1 MIGIVILAIL
11 AIVASIGVVTARQ
24 PVHSALYLVGNI
36 LSLALLY
43 LMLKA
48 EFLAAA
54 QVIVY
59 AGAIMVLFLFV
70 VTLLTAGKEE
80 RELPEDLPGQRIV
93 AGILSVLIGIV
104 LAVLAVKYPGPVI
117 KAPLPSHFGDLVA
130 MGRLLWGPDFIYLIA
145 IAIMLVS
152 AALGVMVLNP
162 PKKRLHGKAK
172 EAEQQQQS
180 QTSPETRK
188 KEREGTGT

>member
-1 MIGIVILAIL
+1 MVGIVILAIL
-11 AIVASIGVVTARQ
+11 AIAASIGVVTARQ

-43 LMLKA
+43 LVLKA

-93 AGILSVLIGIV
+93 AGILSVVVGIV
-104 LAVLAVKYPGPVI
+104 FVALAIKYPGHTI
-117 KAPLPSHFGDLVA
+117 KGPLPSHFGDL
-130 MGRLLWGPDFIYLIA
+130 MGIGHLLWGPDFVYLVA
-145 IAIMLVS
+145 IAVMLVS
-152 AALGVMVLNP
+152 AALGVLVLNP
-162 PKKRLHGKAK
+162 PRRRREPLDVS
-172 EAEQQQQS
+172 ES
-180 QTSPETRK
+180 NRTSSTASTPAAT
-188 KEREGTGT
+188 KEREGTGS

>member
-1 MIGIVILAIL
+1 MVGIVILAIL
-11 AIVASIGVVTARQ
+11 AISASVGVVTARQ

-59 AGAIMVLFLFV
+59 AGAMMVLFLFV

-93 AGILSVLIGIV
+93 AGILSVIV
-104 LAVLAVKYPGPVI
+104 GGVFVALAIKYPGPTL
-117 KAPLPSHFGDLVA
+117 KAPLPSHFGDLTGI
-130 MGRLLWGPDFIYLIA
+130 GRLLWGPDFIYLVA

-152 AALGVMVLNP
+152 AALGVLVLNP
-162 PKKRLHGKAK
+162 PRKRRQQ
-172 EAEQQQQS
+172 EAEAREQRAES
-180 QTSPETRK
+180 KASPETTR
-188 KEREGTGT
+188 KEREGTGS